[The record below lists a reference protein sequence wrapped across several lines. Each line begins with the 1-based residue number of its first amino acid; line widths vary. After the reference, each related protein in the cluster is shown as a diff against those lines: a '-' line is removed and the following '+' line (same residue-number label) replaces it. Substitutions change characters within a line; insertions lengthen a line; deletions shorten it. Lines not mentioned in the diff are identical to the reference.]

1 MVLIIAV
8 FLKEL
13 AKLMLKINCKMLTWP
28 KKRGIL
34 KDIDR
39 IVVRNMALFGKKCFK
54 YFVGYEDDSQKIM
67 FLCIML
73 PKVNAYRRGFEETKY
88 MSFW

>member
-1 MVLIIAV
+1 
-8 FLKEL
+8 
-13 AKLMLKINCKMLTWP
+13 
-28 KKRGIL
+28 
-34 KDIDR
+34 
-39 IVVRNMALFGKKCFK
+39 MALFGKKCFK

-88 MSFW
+88 MSF